1 MTTDNANFPEE
12 GAETQVET
20 HAETTIATE
29 AVETNAQRTFSQDE
43 VNQMMAKTRRETR
56 SQFGDYNQLKERA
69 QKADELEQAQMTE
82 AQKMEQRAI
91 DAERRASDA
100 QQQIASAMISA
111 EVKVR
116 ASQMGIIDPDAA
128 FLLLDQSNVIYSM
141 ESGVSGVDEALTLL
155 LEAKPYLKSAN
166 RVPNI
171 NPESGA
177 MAPVL
182 RLTEDQREAAR
193 LMGMSEEDYGKG
205 L

>member
-12 GAETQVET
+12 GAETQ
-20 HAETTIATE
+20 AETTTATE
-29 AVETNAQRTFSQDE
+29 AVATDAQRTFSQDE

-69 QKADELEQAQMTE
+69 QKADELEQAQMSE

-91 DAERRASDA
+91 DAEKRASEA

-128 FLLLDQSNVIYSM
+128 FLLLDQSNVNYSM

-155 LEAKPYLKSAN
+155 LESKPYLKSAN
-166 RVPNI
+166 RIPNI

-182 RLTEDQREAAR
+182 RLSEDQREAAR
-193 LMGMSEEDYGKG
+193 LMGMTEEDYARG

>member
-12 GAETQVET
+12 GAEPQ
-20 HAETTIATE
+20 AETTTATE
-29 AVETNAQRTFSQDE
+29 AVATDAQRTFSQDE

-69 QKADELEQAQMTE
+69 QKADELEQAQMSE

-91 DAERRASDA
+91 DAEKRASEA

-128 FLLLDQSNVIYSM
+128 FLLLDQSNVNYSI

-155 LEAKPYLKSAN
+155 LESKPYLKSAN
-166 RVPNI
+166 RIPNI

-182 RLTEDQREAAR
+182 RLSEDQREAAR
-193 LMGMSEEDYGKG
+193 LMGMTEEDYARG

>member
-12 GAETQVET
+12 GAETQ
-20 HAETTIATE
+20 AETTTATE
-29 AVETNAQRTFSQDE
+29 AVATDAQRTFSQDE

-69 QKADELEQAQMTE
+69 QKADELEQAQMSE

-91 DAERRASDA
+91 DAEKRASEA

-128 FLLLDQSNVIYSM
+128 FLLLDQSNVNYSI

-155 LEAKPYLKSAN
+155 LESKPYLKSAN
-166 RVPNI
+166 RIPNI

-182 RLTEDQREAAR
+182 RLSEDQREAAR
-193 LMGMSEEDYGKG
+193 LMGMTEEDYARG